1 MPAGHVFQLLLIL
14 GYAAWL
20 LCFGAFIWPRL
31 KAMEPF
37 AAQRA
42 FAALHVFRF
51 FGLVFILP
59 GIVSPHLPASI
70 ATSAAYG
77 DLAAAILAMLAL
89 LTAGMR
95 LLFWLFIIAF
105 NLVGAADLILN
116 YVHAMQ
122 IGLPERAAELGMA
135 YAIPVLYVPILMITH
150 IAAFHLMAKTAR
162 MPAQGHPA

>member
-1 MPAGHVFQLLLIL
+1 MPAGILFQLQLIL

-31 KAMEPF
+31 KAMEAA

-42 FAALHVFRF
+42 IAALHVFRF

-59 GIVSPHLPASI
+59 GIVSPHLPASF
-70 ATSAAYG
+70 AVSAAYG
-77 DLAAAILAMLAL
+77 DLAAGILAMLAL

-95 LLFWLFIIAF
+95 PLFWLFVVAF
-105 NLVGAADLILN
+105 NLVGAADLVLN
-116 YVHAMQ
+116 YIHAIK
-122 IGLPERAAELGMA
+122 IGLPERAAELGVA

-150 IAAFHLMAKTAR
+150 IVAFYLMARSVRLLPK
-162 MPAQGHPA
+162 GHIA

>member
-1 MPAGHVFQLLLIL
+1 MPAGLLFQLQLIL

-31 KAMEPF
+31 KAMESF

-42 FAALHVFRF
+42 IAALHVFRF

-59 GIVSPHLPASI
+59 GIVSPHLPASF

-77 DLAAAILAMLAL
+77 DLAAGLLAMLAL

-95 LLFWLFIIAF
+95 PLFWLFVIAF

-150 IAAFHLMAKTAR
+150 IAAFTLMAR
-162 MPAQGHPA
+162 SVRLLPAGHRA